1 METRRHSDPAEDD
14 FSALSIA
21 GHTILLVEDDPQMRS
36 LIRRMLEGTG
46 YALLAVKDGD
56 SAFRFLLQGTVPID
70 LFMVDVM
77 IPGINGIDLM
87 QMVQKQSPGT
97 KIIVYSGQLHAG
109 DSNFTGM
116 ANGTLFLQKPFTR
129 EALMAALHKALPQSP

>member
-1 METRRHSDPAEDD
+1 MDTRPHNDPAEGD
-14 FSALSIA
+14 FSALSMA

-56 SAFRFLLQGTVPID
+56 SAFQFLLQDSPHID
-70 LFMVDVM
+70 LLMVDVM

-87 QMVQKQSPGT
+87 HMVQKQSPGT
-97 KIIVYSGQLHAG
+97 KIIVYSGQLETG
-109 DSNFTGM
+109 DANLIAM
-116 ANGTLFLQKPFTR
+116 AKGTLFLHKPFTR
-129 EALMAALHKALPQSP
+129 EALMAALRQALP